1 MRKLLYA
8 CYHLLILLV
17 VGAGVFL
24 SAEVLHAQS
33 LAELVS
39 ALPEGTIPFLDREA
53 RESLLSCSS
62 MGKKIS
68 ITPSGAPNGFVVP
81 ASASSDQGSLKVN
94 SVHAFGQL
102 VPLEIIHCTESYLSF
117 RTGEVIHAFAAL
129 PYGNRKILC
138 YIVTIENPFAHS
150 EIMFFDQM
158 GEAMPETDF
167 FPSNVAELLLPPST
181 PPRDRAE
188 LSSLARRLTL
198 SPEDFSLTLSLIPE
212 SASSLEAQGHWREIL
227 RPTPIRLEWKRRRFR
242 LR

>member
-81 ASASSDQGSLKVN
+81 ASASSDQGSLKAN

-117 RTGEVIHAFAAL
+117 RTGEVIHVFAAL
-129 PYGNRKILC
+129 PYGNRRFSATLLRLKILSPIPRLC
-138 YIVTIENPFAHS
+138 FSIRWERRCLRRISFLRMLQS
-150 EIMFFDQM
+150 C
-158 GEAMPETDF
+158 F
-167 FPSNVAELLLPPST
+167 FPLRHRPGIELNFLH
-181 PPRDRAE
+181 
-188 LSSLARRLTL
+188 SLA
-198 SPEDFSLTLSLIPE
+198 
-212 SASSLEAQGHWREIL
+212 G
-227 RPTPIRLEWKRRRFR
+227 
-242 LR
+242 